1 MEEHQS
7 VCFLMA
13 TQNISLS
20 RACDKTKKTSLS
32 ISLPSSK
39 LIIFLILF
47 ASIVN
52 FANFSWHVSGDQPL
66 MIWFFYFIVK

>member
-20 RACDKTKKTSLS
+20 HACDKTKN
-32 ISLPSSK
+32 
-39 LIIFLILF
+39 IFLYFFTKLKTFLSFLFYLQVLLILPIF
-47 ASIVN
+47 PDMSLVIN
-52 FANFSWHVSGDQPL
+52 L
-66 MIWFFYFIVK
+66 